1 MMPSFKRGSERR
13 RQGGVM
19 QITPL
24 LAALAVLASPPAVL
38 AQGAFWQLQLAP
50 DGPRDAVQSGQVM
63 TLREI
68 VRRVQASEP
77 GELLDAQLVQAGSRA
92 IYVILWLTPDGRRL
106 QLDVDAQTGRILSR
120 RGG

>member
-1 MMPSFKRGSERR
+1 
-13 RQGGVM
+13 M

>member
-1 MMPSFKRGSERR
+1 MMQSFKPHSRARR
-13 RQGGVM
+13 HGRPM
-19 QITPL
+19 KMISL
-24 LAALAVLASPPAVL
+24 LALALIAAAPLSAQG
-38 AQGAFWQLQLAP
+38 QGAFWRLQLAP

-63 TLREI
+63 PLREI

-77 GELLDAQLVQAGSRA
+77 GELLDAQLVQAGGRS

-106 QLDVDAQTGRILSR
+106 ELDVDAQTGRILSR

>member
-1 MMPSFKRGSERR
+1 MMASFKRGSERVL
-13 RQGGVM
+13 QGGVM

-24 LAALAVLASPPAVL
+24 LAALAVFASPPTAI

-63 TLREI
+63 PLREI
-68 VRRVQASEP
+68 VRRVQSSEP
-77 GELLDAQLVQAGSRA
+77 GELLDAQLVQAGNRA

>member
-1 MMPSFKRGSERR
+1 MMASFKRGSERAL
-13 RQGGVM
+13 QGGVM

-24 LAALAVLASPPAVL
+24 LAALAVFASPPTAI

-63 TLREI
+63 PLREI
-68 VRRVQASEP
+68 VRRVQSSEP
-77 GELLDAQLVQAGSRA
+77 GELLDAQLVQAGNRA

>member
-1 MMPSFKRGSERR
+1 MMQSFKQGSERV
-13 RQGGVM
+13 RQGGFM
-19 QITPL
+19 SITHF
-24 LAALAVLASPPAVL
+24 LAALALLAAPPPAL

-63 TLREI
+63 PLREI
-68 VRRVQASEP
+68 VRRVQSSEP
-77 GELLDAQLVQAGSRA
+77 GELLDAQLVQAGGRA

-106 QLDVDAQTGRILSR
+106 QIDVDAQTGRILSR